1 MGLGVSSEP
10 QKTNGAKNEGQTE
23 SIWDLMGTGKGNEP
37 SLRGLVWF
45 PSVKGEARGSV
56 LWIPVDRR
64 RRRKGCVWYMCGW
77 RGKQRGKEIC
87 MIITETSGS

>member
-37 SLRGLVWF
+37 SLREALSGFQVSKVRLGAQSFGYQLIEGEGERGVYGICVDGGGGF
-45 PSVKGEARGSV
+45 P
-56 LWIPVDRR
+56 
-64 RRRKGCVWYMCGW
+64 
-77 RGKQRGKEIC
+77 
-87 MIITETSGS
+87 